1 MITNETREKHSAESN
16 RILIVGGGR
25 GGSAML
31 ELMLDEEMVSV
42 VGIVDVLPDA
52 PGMDLARSRGIPAFT
67 RLEQALAVCEPCM
80 VFNLTGNVKV
90 EEELHMLGHAGG
102 IVGGVE
108 ALMMWRVVTR
118 MKEMQRELFHQAQHD
133 QLTGIYNR
141 RSILEHLR
149 RGVHETERYGIDY
162 SAVMID
168 IDHFK
173 HINDAY
179 GHAAGDKALT
189 GLVLRLQSCLRNT
202 DIFGRWGGEEFMVL
216 LPHIDGPRATV
227 AARKWLRCVAT
238 EPMDLGK
245 GKAQIV
251 TFSAGVASMDKAWM
265 KKGTDAAVDA
275 FLECLDKR
283 LYRAKES
290 GRNRVM
296 GLDGLLLKSG
306 MAGFVLNGMGWQGLP
321 KTDAR

>member
-1 MITNETREKHSAESN
+1 MNKSQEGRGPESN
-16 RILIVGGGR
+16 RILIIGGGR

-42 VGIVDVLPDA
+42 AGIVDVLPDA
-52 PGMDLARSRGIPAFT
+52 PGMNLARSRGIPTFT
-67 RLEQALAVCEPCM
+67 RLEHALAVCGPCII
-80 VFNLTGNVKV
+80 FNLTGDVKV
-90 EEELHMLGHAGG
+90 ENKLQMLGHSGG

-118 MKEMQRELFHQAQHD
+118 LKEMQRELFHQAQYD

-141 RSILEHLR
+141 RSILDHLR
-149 RGVHETERYGIDY
+149 RGVHESERYGIAY

-173 HINDAY
+173 RINDAY

-189 GLVLRLQSCLRNT
+189 GLVSRVQSCLRNT
-202 DIFGRWGGEEFMVL
+202 DIFGRWGGEEFLIL
-216 LPHIDGPRATV
+216 LPHIDGPQAAV

-251 TFSAGVASMDKAWM
+251 TFSAGVASMDKAWL
-265 KKGTDAAVDA
+265 KKGTDAAIDA
-275 FLECLDKR
+275 FLECLDKQM
-283 LYRAKES
+283 YKAKES
-290 GRNRVM
+290 GRNRVV
-296 GLDGLLLKSG
+296 GPETRS
-306 MAGFVLNGMGWQGLP
+306 A
-321 KTDAR
+321 A